1 MPDIFRRVSRR
12 QFVTGVGGLTAVSML
27 SPVVTSE
34 ARADTAPT
42 EDTFAAMRAR
52 WSDYLTGGQIDLSD
66 PVLANAAATVG
77 TEAEQHM
84 PLIDRSAGRIRVF
97 TDLPLTEVD
106 SAGSPEG
113 IRDTFLRMRALAL
126 AYATAGSGYHQ
137 DPGLRADLL
146 EALETCNQTFYNET
160 QQEFGS
166 WYVFEIAA
174 TKAITD
180 VCTLVYDHIPK
191 EALARYMAAI
201 DHFVP
206 DPRYCYPPDS
216 DLYRLS
222 TGANRIDLCQA
233 IALRGMLEQDVDR
246 IGAAR
251 DALAEVLVY
260 STRRDGVY
268 QDGSFVQHQ
277 FVAYNG
283 AYGGTF
289 LGGNARHMVL
299 LAGTPWE
306 FSVAERQFMFDAVDK
321 AFHPLIYSNETM
333 DFVRGR
339 AASRRGI
346 GGHGLAMVHH
356 TLTLADTADAATA
369 ARWRSTCQGWLDR
382 MAFQDPL
389 SGSVQETVA
398 IKSLMDDA
406 SVPPAPE
413 MTGHYLFNGMARA
426 VHRRPGWALAIA
438 MASQRIAFYETLNGE
453 NHHGF
458 HTGNAATYLYTDDDG
473 HYADEYQP
481 TVDPYRIPGTTV
493 DKAPL
498 PNRPWGAYPRPEN
511 ATWAGGTVLD
521 DFAVIGTEVDA
532 LTSPLRGKKSWFCLD
547 EYVVALGSGIT
558 ARPHQD
564 LAPAADAHVRSGEHA
579 DRNYGSEPS
588 LTLKA
593 AGSHYAREAYLAFDI
608 SAVEGEIVAASLHL
622 YAKVDEGTHG
632 ETDLDIHR
640 VDGEWAEGTITWNNR
655 PAVGD
660 PLGSV
665 HVDHALKWCSTDVTS
680 YVQER
685 AGQPARL
692 SFALTQRSPDG
703 PGPFTSVVGRAGNA
717 IWRPYLRL
725 ELADTSEA
733 TTPSHIETIV
743 ENRNL
748 HADGVNT
755 LIVDGVEQSP
765 QQGWS
770 AELDGVGW
778 AHLEDVGGYV
788 FPGGTSLSAR
798 REERTG
804 SWAQINDKAIGEE
817 GEAPITR
824 RYLTLWFDHGT
835 DPVDQTYAYLL
846 VPGAS
851 IERTAELATNT
862 GEVQILANDANR
874 QAVRVPRLGITAVN
888 FWVPG
893 TIAGITVEQPCSVMI
908 RERGGELSAAIS
920 DPTQQPGSLS
930 FSLARAGYRTAA
942 GGHNG
947 VSATVARRLVSVRVD
962 TRGTDGATH
971 TAVFRRH

>member
-1 MPDIFRRVSRR
+1 MTDDFRRVSRR
-12 QFVTGVGGLTAVSML
+12 RFVTGLGGLTAVSML
-27 SPVVTSE
+27 SQAGASE
-34 ARADTAPT
+34 ALADTPPT
-42 EDTFAAMRAR
+42 DDTFADMRAR
-52 WSDYLTGGQIDLSD
+52 WSAYLTGGRIDLSD
-66 PVLANAAATVG
+66 PVLANAAASVG
-77 TEAEQHM
+77 AAAGMHL

-97 TDLPLTEVD
+97 TDLPLTETD
-106 SAGSPEG
+106 AAGSPEG
-113 IRDTFLRMRALAL
+113 IRDTFARMRALAL
-126 AYATAGSGYHQ
+126 AFATPGSGYHQ
-137 DPGLRADLL
+137 DPDLAVDLL
-146 EALETCNQTFYNET
+146 NALETCNQTFYNET
-160 QQEFGS
+160 QHEFGS

-180 VCTLVYDHIPK
+180 ICTLLYDHIPT

-206 DPRYCYPPDS
+206 DPRYCYPPDT

-246 IGAAR
+246 IEAAR
-251 DALAEVLVY
+251 DALAEVLVH
-260 STRRDGVY
+260 STRRDGLY

-283 AYGGTF
+283 AYGATF
-289 LGGNARHMVL
+289 LGGNARHMLL

-306 FSVAERQFMFDAVDK
+306 FSTAERQFMYDAVDK
-321 AFHPLIYSNETM
+321 AFHPLIYSNEMM

-339 AASRRGI
+339 AASRQGV
-346 GGHGLAMVHH
+346 GGHGLAMLHH

-382 MAFQDPL
+382 LTFQDPL

-398 IKSLMDDA
+398 IKNLMDDT

-453 NHHGF
+453 NLRGF
-458 HTGNAATYLYTDDDG
+458 HTGNAATYLYTGDDG

-493 DKAPL
+493 DKSPL
-498 PNRPWGAYPRPEN
+498 PERPWGSYPRPEN
-511 ATWAGGTVLD
+511 ATWAGGAVLE
-521 DFAVIGTEVDA
+521 DFAAIGTEVDA
-532 LTSPLRGKKSWFCLD
+532 LTSPLKGKKSWFCLD

-558 ARPHQD
+558 ARPRQD
-564 LAPAADAHVRSGEHA
+564 LTPKADAHVRSGEYA
-579 DRNYGSEPS
+579 DRNYGSDAT

-593 AGSHYAREAYLAFDI
+593 AGSPYAREAYLAFDL
-608 SAVEGEIVAASLHL
+608 SAVEGDIVAASLHL
-622 YAKVDEGTHG
+622 YANVTEGTHG
-632 ETDLDIHR
+632 ECDLDLHR
-640 VDGEWAEGTITWNNR
+640 VDGEWAEDTITWNDR
-655 PAVGD
+655 PAVGE
-660 PLGSV
+660 PLDSV
-665 HVDHALKWCSTDVTS
+665 HVDHAAKWCSADVTS
-680 YVQER
+680 YVHDR
-685 AGQPARL
+685 AGQPGRL
-692 SFALTQRSPDG
+692 TFALTQHSPGG
-703 PGPFTSVVGRAGNA
+703 PGPVTSIVGRSGSV
-717 IWRPYLRL
+717 IWRPHLRL
-725 ELADTSEA
+725 EFASSSDA
-733 TTPSHIETIV
+733 TTPSQIETIV

-748 HADGVNT
+748 HAGGTNT
-755 LIVDGVEQSP
+755 LVVDGVEQPS
-765 QQGWS
+765 QQGWN

-778 AHLEDVGGYV
+778 AHLEEVGGYV
-788 FPGGTSLSAR
+788 FPAGASLNAL

-804 SWAQINDKAIGEE
+804 RWSQINAKAVGDE

-835 DPVDQTYAYLL
+835 DPVDHSYAYLL
-846 VPGAS
+846 VPGATL
-851 IERTAELATNT
+851 ERTAELAANP
-862 GEVQILANDANR
+862 GEVQILSNDANQ

-908 RERGGELSAAIS
+908 RERGGELTTVIA
-920 DPTQQPGSLS
+920 DPTQGQETLSL
-930 FSLARAGYRTAA
+930 SLARAGYRTAA
-942 GGHNG
+942 PGDNA
-947 VSATVARRLVSVRVD
+947 VNATAGRRQVSVRVD
-962 TRGTDGATH
+962 TSGTDGATH
-971 TAVFRRH
+971 AAVFRR